1 MSRRFIIPGTI
12 SSLDASTRTFAVD
25 AVLWP
30 KSIDRKNHLL
40 GQRQDVS
47 SVPHWISCIVVV
59 ITLHIRFHQGVLAVF
74 WRFEQDDIKS
84 SRTLIKNSEQS

>member
-1 MSRRFIIPGTI
+1 
-12 SSLDASTRTFAVD
+12 
-25 AVLWP
+25 
-30 KSIDRKNHLL
+30 
-40 GQRQDVS
+40 
-47 SVPHWISCIVVV
+47 V